1 MSDAAAAPDTQ
12 DGTPPKKAP
21 GKGLLA
27 GAAVGA
33 LMAGAAVGFFAVA
46 PRIAPTPA
54 MAATEAPAEAAHARS
69 EGHGGGHGGEEEG
82 EGPKIVRVENLVV
95 NPAGTQGSRFL
106 MTSVAFEV
114 GDSAGQV
121 LAAREVELR
130 DRVIAVLEAQTIAE
144 LTQADARTRLKEK
157 LSGAVAPMVG
167 PKAKVAVFLPQFV
180 IQ

>member
-1 MSDAAAAPDTQ
+1 MSDAAAAPETQ
-12 DGTPPKKAP
+12 DGPAATRAP

-27 GAAVGA
+27 GAAFGA

-54 MAATEAPAEAAHARS
+54 LAATAATAEAAHAGG
-69 EGHGGGHGGEEEG
+69 EAHGGGHGGEAEG
-82 EGPKIVRVENLVV
+82 EVPKIVRVENLVV

-114 GDSAGQV
+114 GDSAERV
-121 LAAREVELR
+121 LVAREVELR

-157 LSGAVAPMVG
+157 LSSAVAPMVG
-167 PKAKVAVFLPQFV
+167 PRAKVAVFLPQFV